1 MEGAALPPVSR
12 FVVTLRRVLVGS
24 GNVGGTVI
32 VVVFSVSSVS
42 VESSLLEFVVI
53 GVSSSSR
60 VGFSVAVVV
69 AVEASSIGVA
79 VVCVG
84 LIGVPFPVLNSVVLA
99 TVFLATGVATVSV
112 SAMDG
117 ALATDASSAMGVA
130 LVADASSA
138 TGVSSV
144 MGVSSAVMSM
154 SFTAAERVSSCCF
167 EKKAFCRSRS
177 VSFPCSASTSSSS
190 EL

>member
-117 ALATDASSAMGVA
+117 ALATDASSATGVA

-144 MGVSSAVMSM
+144 MGVSSAVMS
-154 SFTAAERVSSCCF
+154 VSSCCF